1 MLLDK
6 VKVLE
11 RQPNQKG
18 CKMMKKNEKR
28 CLLLGSVFLAMF
40 VLWTA
45 LIQMVDVQSVGQN
58 ETSIGF
64 ATFNCWFHHLIGVN
78 KVIYTITDWMGLVPI
93 VSMFGFRGCWVDSV
107 D

>member
-1 MLLDK
+1 
-6 VKVLE
+6 
-11 RQPNQKG
+11 
-18 CKMMKKNEKR
+18 MMKKNEKR

-64 ATFNCWFHHLIGVN
+64 ATFNCWFHH
-78 KVIYTITDWMGLVPI
+78 
-93 VSMFGFRGCWVDSV
+93 
-107 D
+107 

>member
-1 MLLDK
+1 
-6 VKVLE
+6 
-11 RQPNQKG
+11 
-18 CKMMKKNEKR
+18 MMKKNEKR

-78 KVIYTITDWMGLVPI
+78 KVIYTITDWMGI
-93 VSMFGFRGCWVDSV
+93 GNSGQQQAHQKNSGSHMTRY
-107 D
+107 

>member
-1 MLLDK
+1 
-6 VKVLE
+6 
-11 RQPNQKG
+11 
-18 CKMMKKNEKR
+18 MMKKNEKR

-78 KVIYTITDWMGLVPI
+78 GTYRC
-93 VSMFGFRGCWVDSV
+93 MFGFRGCWVDSV

>member
-1 MLLDK
+1 
-6 VKVLE
+6 
-11 RQPNQKG
+11 
-18 CKMMKKNEKR
+18 MMKKNEKR

-78 KVIYTITDWMGLVPI
+78 KVIYTITDEWCC
-93 VSMFGFRGCWVDSV
+93 VSGIGSSLRKRRTTK
-107 D
+107 